1 MLDIAKG
8 FESIYN
14 IQIMEEKQSIIAL
27 GAGGITKVVSPND
40 NSVKRSF
47 NVKSVELYIE
57 NVDEMIQRKELLV
70 KI

>member
-1 MLDIAKG
+1 
-8 FESIYN
+8 
-14 IQIMEEKQSIIAL
+14 MEEKQSIIAL